1 MSVQF
6 FTLLY
11 STHGLWISKLSTFF
25 HTVLLA
31 DTLPSIRTFFSHV
44 YMSFLLSVF
53 FFPSHLLLAYYIR
66 WGSPQG
72 RGFVSLPLLSPHL
85 RRFCGWM
92 RVGGYPQDDSSIR
105 WGSPQG
111 RGFVCGL
118 CSAGLPCCQ
127 VCTSC
132 LCGRPTHPPSL
143 YNLVDFSLVSPLL
156 RPCSASHYTLVK
168 SRHRHYG
175 TVHKLSA
182 LRHSIYIII
191 STTPA
196 HRYCGTV
203 CKL

>member
-1 MSVQF
+1 VGCVLLGCPAAKYVLVVSVVRPPPLSLQ
-6 FTLLY
+6 
-11 STHGLWISKLSTFF
+11 SHGLLSC
-25 HTVLLA
+25 
-31 DTLPSIRTFFSHV
+31 LPSF
-44 YMSFLLSVF
+44 
-53 FFPSHLLLAYYIR
+53 AD
-66 WGSPQG
+66 
-72 RGFVSLPLLSPHL
+72 FVSLSLLSPHL
-85 RRFCGWM
+85 RGFCGWM

-191 STTPA
+191 STTSA